1 MANPLSEANWTSL
14 TKKLKLDLDD
24 AALVKTLARLDK
36 TDPAKPEPRLD
47 ALKDLIEQ
55 IKKQTLALAKR
66 KKELGDKPF
75 AELKSKLDDL
85 LDLAEREQKAMR
97 SAADSSKEAD
107 EEEESPILL
116 TTKMLP
122 LLREIRKGEVRM
134 HALIGVAGKACAVL
148 ILRRSISPARRK
160 LIAETLGA
168 TGGIKYIVG
177 ECLFENKILTFVV
190 QSQAAGLAK
199 KLRQALLDQTQLR
212 FKVKVRGE
220 DGEDEH
226 GEDEEDATA
235 AAAAPAT
242 VAAPA
247 ATATPAP
254 ATAAAAPAAPAA
266 DANAGPAFKA
276 RLEALLPRL
285 KPGLPG
291 ADVARAKATEAGVL
305 TRSRDW
311 AGAARLLDEAEA
323 ALAAATVAA
332 APERPR
338 GTIAPSIV
346 YTQSRLAW
354 LASRKKVEGEL
365 KKLEQAILARYKTS
379 AALPAVTEGV
389 RKLDRVLE
397 VFDESLADT
406 LDAALNA
413 ADPAV
418 KQRFHEEARGI
429 IRRYEDFLKTDPIVR
444 ELDANPFVPIAVQ
457 STLTSTLSVLATK
470 II

>member
-24 AALVKTLARLDK
+24 AALVKTLTRFDK

-75 AELKSKLDDL
+75 AELKNKLDDL

-97 SAADSSKEAD
+97 SAAESGD
-107 EEEESPILL
+107 EEEESPVLL
-116 TTKMLP
+116 TAKMLP
-122 LLREIRKGEVRM
+122 LLREIRKGEIRM
-134 HALIGVAGKACAVL
+134 HALIGVAGKDCAVL
-148 ILRRSISPARRK
+148 ILRRAISPARRK

-168 TGGIKYIVG
+168 TGGIKYITG
-177 ECLFENKILTFVV
+177 ECLFENKVLTFVV

-220 DGEDEH
+220 DGDDEH
-226 GEDEEDATA
+226 GEDEEDATTPPA
-235 AAAAPAT
+235 ESTPAHGANAAPG
-242 VAAPA
+242 PA
-247 ATATPAP
+247 Q
-254 ATAAAAPAAPAA
+254 APAAPGT

-311 AGAARLLDEAEA
+311 AGAGRLLDEAEA
-323 ALAAATVAA
+323 ALTAAATSAA
-332 APERPR
+332 AATPEHPR

-365 KKLEQAILARYKTS
+365 KKLEQAILDRYKTN
-379 AALPAVTEGV
+379 AALPAVVQGV

-413 ADPAV
+413 VDPAV
-418 KQRFHEEARGI
+418 KQRLHEEARGI
-429 IRRYEDFLKTDPIVR
+429 IHRYEDFLKTDPMVR
-444 ELDANPFVPIAVQ
+444 ELDSNPFVPIGVQ
-457 STLTSTLSVLATK
+457 STLTSTLSVLAAK
-470 II
+470 IL